1 MKIFILATAA
11 ALSLSGGSAYADSEG
26 GTAVETLFTQIPGVM
41 ARSPAQKAPSDATG
55 QKDRP
60 VQAAD
65 KRSQG
70 LGTWL
75 LRTFPLP

>member
-26 GTAVETLFTQIPGVM
+26 GSAVETLFTQIPGVM
-41 ARSPAQKAPSDATG
+41 ARAPAQNAPSDAAG